1 MRKKIKFPK
10 YTPALIWCWLSFFL
24 AFPIQAETDIDY
36 QNVGNFM
43 GSYMCR
49 SLIEKQ
55 VMTDDEIMAEF
66 AVDLVAKYG
75 EEQTIMIMN
84 KVEEAFNKEQI
95 NSNDS
100 AVDLMRGLFQ
110 AIIGNDDC
118 FKVFITEEVFE

>member
-1 MRKKIKFPK
+1 
-10 YTPALIWCWLSFFL
+10 
-24 AFPIQAETDIDY
+24 
-36 QNVGNFM
+36 
-43 GSYMCR
+43 MCR